1 MANEAVV
8 VELYGENGSGDQ
20 RSFIVGNLAAVAK
33 GALLKM
39 LDPRTASGALTQKI
53 VAPEIVAGIAAMDK
67 TASDGSTR
75 ISVWTNGVFD
85 LVASSAI
92 GVGDAVGITTGNK
105 VEALTALAAAS
116 GAYILGYAMETASDG
131 ERINVRVN
139 L

>member
-1 MANEAVV
+1 MANEAII
-8 VELYGENGSGDQ
+8 VELYGENSAGDQ
-20 RSFIVGNLAAVAK
+20 RSFIVGNTPAIAK

-53 VAPEIVAGIAAMDK
+53 ISPDLVAGIAAMDK

-92 GVGDAVGITTGNK
+92 GVGDPVGITTGNK
-105 VEALTALAAAS
+105 VEGLSVLAAAS
-116 GAYILGYAMETASDG
+116 GAYILGYALEAADAG
-131 ERINVRVN
+131 ERINVRVR